1 MSVEFED
8 ISPELRLVKVS
19 GRLDILGTGQI
30 ETRYAGLTAIEKRCL
45 IIDLTAVEFLASI
58 GIRMLITNAKAQL
71 QRGGK
76 TVLLVGDNTAVAK
89 TLEMTGI
96 DSLVPMYKSLDEAK
110 AAAGAA

>member
-1 MSVEFED
+1 MSIEFED
-8 ISPELRLVKVS
+8 ISPELRLVRLE

-30 ETRYAGLTAIEKRCL
+30 ETRYAGLTAIEKRNL
-45 IIDLTAVEFLASI
+45 VIDLTAVEFLASI

-76 TVLLVGDNTAVAK
+76 TVLLVTGNSSVAK

-96 DSLVPMYKSLDEAK
+96 HSLVPMYHGLEEATQ
-110 AAAGAA
+110 AATAG